1 MLRSKKISLKLWFK
15 SLIRHFLAFCRRV
28 ARHIE
33 VIFYTYLHILVLSK
47 VFKGWVTK
55 KLSSHEESKQW
66 SLGGP
71 TSAAGNSCSIST
83 RRKCI
88 RSPHFLLQA
97 CHQAYSRSGS
107 AILHAKWET
116 TNRDFNKLTSK
127 LGRFLE
133 EMFVINDMLD
143 LRRKAF
149 PTKKRETSSF
159 LHEGSAAT
167 WHGDYF
173 SSEWFIEWR

>member
-1 MLRSKKISLKLWFK
+1 MR
-15 SLIRHFLAFCRRV
+15 
-28 ARHIE
+28 
-33 VIFYTYLHILVLSK
+33 
-47 VFKGWVTK
+47 
-55 KLSSHEESKQW
+55 
-66 SLGGP
+66 
-71 TSAAGNSCSIST
+71 NN
-83 RRKCI
+83 
-88 RSPHFLLQA
+88 
-97 CHQAYSRSGS
+97 
-107 AILHAKWET
+107 
-116 TNRDFNKLTSK
+116 NRDFNKLTSK

-159 LHEGSAAT
+159 LHEGSAAPT